1 MILLL
6 LYVKML
12 TVGLSNLHYL
22 VYLTYPFRGLFW
34 LIRWIYNRIVDSIP
48 YTVRHHTEYNQYI
61 EELIEEAKEEEE
73 WLDIEEELPFIQLWK
88 LNDRES
94 LALKEIIRTPDE
106 TAIVYVIGEDS
117 YTKDYRRRV
126 YEGAYIK
133 VDGKKF
139 YLKNR

>member
-6 LYVKML
+6 AYIKML
-12 TVGLSNLHYL
+12 TVGLSNLHCL
-22 VYLTYPFRGLFW
+22 IYLTYPFRGLFW
-34 LIRWIYNRIVDSIP
+34 IIREIYNRIVDSIP
-48 YTVRHHTEYNQYI
+48 YTVKHHSDYVRYI
-61 EELIEEAKEEEE
+61 EQLEEEAYEEEE

-106 TAIVYVIGEDS
+106 TAIVYVIGEES
-117 YTKDYRRRV
+117 YTKDYRRKV
-126 YEGAYIK
+126 YEGSYIK